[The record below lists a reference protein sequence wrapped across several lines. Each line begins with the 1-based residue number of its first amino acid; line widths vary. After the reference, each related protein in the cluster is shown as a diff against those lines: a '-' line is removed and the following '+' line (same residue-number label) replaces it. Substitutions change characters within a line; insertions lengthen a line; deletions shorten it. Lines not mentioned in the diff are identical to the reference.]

1 MQLALTLLLGGLA
14 LLGLA
19 LADKAVRA
27 LPLTPALIYLSLG
40 YLLGW
45 AFGGAP
51 DVTAWQAKAPA
62 FTLAFELAVLV
73 SLVAVGLR
81 LQLAR
86 RWQGWR
92 AALVLAGPTMAVF
105 IALAAATAVLLLG
118 VSWPVALLL
127 ASVLAPTDPIL
138 ASEVQIRSEQDR
150 DTVRVALSA
159 EGGLN
164 DGTALPAVMGALALA
179 GLADGRAWWWHQ
191 LLWPIGGGAA
201 IGLLLS
207 ALLGTALQRR
217 AAAGDGLPRHELLYA
232 GLVVL
237 SLGLAHATATS
248 SFVVSFVAAASLSVP
263 VVGAGSESLGQRLQ
277 GFGGSIERLVEAVAV
292 TAIGV
297 ALHGVPLEPMP
308 VALALL
314 AVLLLRPL
322 SLLLVGPRSGLNRA
336 QRRLVGWF
344 GIRGIGSL
352 YYLSLA
358 FEHALDAPTARLLG
372 TVTLL
377 AIAASIL
384 LHGMSATP
392 LMRAYRQRR
401 PSREP

>member
-19 LADKAVRA
+19 LADKAVRE
-27 LPLTPALIYLSLG
+27 LPLTPAVIYLTLG

-51 DVTAWQAKAPA
+51 DIAVWQAQHAA
-62 FTLAFELAVLV
+62 FTFGFELAVLI

-81 LQLAR
+81 LQLPR
-86 RWQGWR
+86 RWSAWR
-92 AALVLAGPTMAVF
+92 HALLLAGPTMVVF
-105 IALAAATAVLLLG
+105 IALSSVAGVLLLG
-118 VSWPVALLL
+118 LSWPLALLL

-138 ASEVQIRSEQDR
+138 ASEVQIRSEHDR

-179 GLADGRAWWWHQ
+179 GLHDGRLWWWHQ
-191 LLWPIGGGAA
+191 LLWPVGGGAL

-207 ALLGTALQRR
+207 ALLGAALHRR
-217 AAAGDGLPRHELLYA
+217 AAAGDTLPRHELLYA
-232 GLVVL
+232 GLVAL

-248 SFVVSFVAAASLSVP
+248 SFVVSFVAAASLSLPSVSN
-263 VVGAGSESLGQRLQ
+263 GSNDLSRRLL
-277 GFGGSIERLVEAVAV
+277 GFGVSVERLIEAVAV

-297 ALHGVPLEPMP
+297 ALHGVPFEPLHLA
-308 VALALL
+308 VALLL
-314 AVLLLRPL
+314 VVVARPL
-322 SLLLVGPRSGLNRA
+322 SLLIIGPRTGFSRT
-336 QRRLVGWF
+336 QRRLVAWF

-352 YYLSLA
+352 FYLSLS
-358 FEHALDAPTARLLG
+358 FGHVVDSPTARLLG
-372 TVTLL
+372 SVTLL

-384 LHGMSATP
+384 LHGLSATP
-392 LMRAYRQRR
+392 LMRAYRRR
-401 PSREP
+401 RLHGAE

>member
-27 LPLTPALIYLSLG
+27 LPLTPALIYLLLG

-45 AFGGAP
+45 AFGAAP
-51 DVTAWQAKAPA
+51 DMAAWQPKAPA

-118 VSWPVALLL
+118 VPWPVALLL

-164 DGTALPAVMGALALA
+164 DGTALPAVMAALALM
-179 GLADGRAWWWHQ
+179 GLQDGRAWWWHQ

-207 ALLGTALQRR
+207 ALLGAALRRR

-248 SFVVSFVAAASLSVP
+248 SFVVSFVAAASLSMP
-263 VVGAGSESLGQRLQ
+263 AVGAAGEDLGQRLQ

-297 ALHGVPLEPMP
+297 ALHGVPLEPVHVLM
-308 VALALL
+308 ALPP
-314 AVLLLRPL
+314 VLLLRPL
-322 SLLLVGPRSGLNRA
+322 SLLLVGPRHGLSRT

-384 LHGMSATP
+384 LHGLSATP

-401 PSREP
+401 RPAAP